1 MNWEIREQPSKDKLE
16 ELQSNLNIPEFIC
29 TLLLQRNIDSLKLAQ
44 GYFRPNLD
52 ELHDPFLMK
61 DMDKTVNRLIRA
73 IKGREKIMILGDYDV
88 DGTTSVSM
96 LYDYFKKKALD
107 PIYYIPDRYKEGY
120 GVSEESI
127 DYAAEN
133 NVSILITIDCGIKA
147 NDKIESANNKGI
159 DVIIC
164 DHHIPD
170 TNIPKAYSI
179 INPNQNKCDYP
190 FKGLC
195 GCGIG
200 FKLIS
205 AIEKKTKGN
214 EDINEYLDLV
224 AIATIAD
231 QMPMINE
238 NRTIVHHGLKVLN
251 KHPRAGFHFF
261 IRSINRD
268 IVESDISFNIGPRIN
283 ASGRMKSG
291 MISVQLM
298 TEKDINKAYKIAQ
311 EIESINL
318 LRRAKEKEV
327 TDEAIEKTDPVK
339 FTNIVYGDD
348 WNKGVLG
355 IAASRLVD
363 KFYKPTIVLT
373 LENDT
378 YTGSARSV
386 PNFDLYDAIDS
397 GKEYLEQY
405 GGHKYA
411 AGLSIK
417 EHNLKSFI
425 DHFES
430 YVKSAMQN
438 QMFTKTIGYDI
449 EINLSE
455 INESNFKILSRMSP
469 FGLSNYKP
477 IFRTNNCSGTGNIR
491 LMGKERT
498 HIKLE
503 IKDSQDYKIQA
514 IGFNMSEHYEQINNK
529 ETFDIL
535 YTISRNSFNN
545 SVATLEL
552 NLKSISFK

>member
-1 MNWEIREQPSKDKLE
+1 MDWKISKQPETEILK

-29 TLLLQRNIDSLKLAQ
+29 TLLLQRNIDSLESAQ
-44 GYFRPNLD
+44 KYFRPNLN

-61 DMDKTVNRLIRA
+61 DMDRTVDRLIQA
-73 IKGREKIMILGDYDV
+73 IDSSEKIMILGDYDV

-96 LYDYFKKKALD
+96 LYDYFIKKTLE

-127 DYAAEN
+127 AFAADQK
-133 NVSILITIDCGIKA
+133 VSLIITIDCGIKA
-147 NDKIESANNKGI
+147 NDKIEAANTKGI

-170 TNIPKAYSI
+170 DSIPKAYSI
-179 INPNQNKCDYP
+179 INPNQKNCDYP

-205 AIEKKTKGN
+205 AIEKKSGGSEETN
-214 EDINEYLDLV
+214 QYLDLV

-238 NRTIVHHGLKVLN
+238 NRTIVHHGLKELN
-251 KHPRAGFHFF
+251 NNPRPGFHFF
-261 IRSINRD
+261 IRSINRN

-291 MISVQLM
+291 MTSVKLM
-298 TEKDINKAYKIAQ
+298 TENDTNAAYKIAQ

-318 LRRAKEKEV
+318 LRRAKEREV
-327 TDEAIEKTDPVK
+327 TEEAIKKTDPLK
-339 FTNIVYGDD
+339 FTNVVYGNN

-355 IAASRLVD
+355 IVASRLVD

-373 LENDT
+373 LADKL
-378 YTGSARSV
+378 YTGSARSIS
-386 PNFDLYDAIDS
+386 NFDIYDAIQS
-397 GKEYLEQY
+397 GKEYLDQY

-417 EHNLKSFI
+417 EENLKGFI

-430 YVKSAMQN
+430 YVKEAMDN
-438 QMFTKTIGYDI
+438 KMFTKTIGYDTEI
-449 EINLSE
+449 ELSD

-469 FGLSNYKP
+469 FGLSNYRP
-477 IFRTNNCSGTGNIR
+477 IFRTNNCCGTGNLR
-491 LMGKERT
+491 LIGKEKT
-498 HIKLE
+498 HIKFE
-503 IKDSQDYKIQA
+503 VSDSEDNKIQA
-514 IGFNMSEHYEQINNK
+514 LGFNMSEHYQQINNK
-529 ETFDIL
+529 QHFDIL
-535 YTISRNSFNN
+535 YTISRNTFNN
-545 SVATLEL
+545 SSSLEL
-552 NLKSISFK
+552 SIKAISFK

>member
-1 MNWEIREQPSKDKLE
+1 MDWKISKQPETETLKK
-16 ELQSNLNIPEFIC
+16 LQSNLNIPEFIC
-29 TLLLQRNIDSLKLAQ
+29 TLLLQRNIDSLESAQ
-44 GYFRPNLD
+44 KYFRPNLN

-61 DMDKTVNRLIRA
+61 DMARTVDRLIQA
-73 IKGREKIMILGDYDV
+73 IDSSEKIMILGDYDV

-96 LYDYFKKKALD
+96 LYDYFIKKTLE

-127 DYAAEN
+127 AFAADQK
-133 NVSILITIDCGIKA
+133 VSLIITIDCGIKA
-147 NDKIESANNKGI
+147 HDEIEAANTKGI

-170 TNIPKAYSI
+170 DSIPKAYSI
-179 INPNQNKCDYP
+179 INPNQKNCDYP

-205 AIEKKTKGN
+205 AIEKKSGGSEETN
-214 EDINEYLDLV
+214 QYLDLV

-238 NRTIVHHGLKVLN
+238 NRTIVHHGLKELN
-251 KHPRAGFHFF
+251 NNPRPGFHFF
-261 IRSINRD
+261 IRSINRN

-291 MISVQLM
+291 MLSVKLM
-298 TEKDINKAYKIAQ
+298 TENDTNAAYKIAQ

-318 LRRAKEKEV
+318 LRRSKEKEV
-327 TDEAIEKTDPVK
+327 TEEAIKKTDPLK
-339 FTNIVYGDD
+339 FTNVVYGNN

-355 IAASRLVD
+355 IVASRLVD

-373 LENDT
+373 LADKL
-378 YTGSARSV
+378 YTGSARSIS
-386 PNFDLYDAIDS
+386 NFDIYDAIQS
-397 GKEYLEQY
+397 GKEYLDQY

-417 EHNLKSFI
+417 EENLKGFI

-430 YVKSAMQN
+430 YVKEAMDN
-438 QMFTKTIGYDI
+438 KMFTKTIGYDTEI
-449 EINLSE
+449 ELSD

-469 FGLSNYKP
+469 FGLSNYRP
-477 IFRTNNCSGTGNIR
+477 IFRTNNCCGTGNLR
-491 LMGKERT
+491 LIGKEKT
-498 HIKLE
+498 HIKFE
-503 IKDSQDYKIQA
+503 VSDSEDNKIQA
-514 IGFNMSEHYEQINNK
+514 LGFNMSEHYQQINNK
-529 ETFDIL
+529 QHFDIL
-535 YTISRNSFNN
+535 YTISRNTFNN
-545 SVATLEL
+545 SSSLEL
-552 NLKSISFK
+552 SIKAISFK

>member
-1 MNWEIREQPSKDKLE
+1 MDWKIRTQPETKILK
-16 ELQSNLNIPEFIC
+16 ELQTNLKIPEFIC
-29 TLLLQRNIDSLKLAQ
+29 TLLLQRDIDSLESAQ
-44 GYFRPNLD
+44 KYFRPNLN

-61 DMDKTVNRLIRA
+61 DMDKTVDRLIQA
-73 IKGREKIMILGDYDV
+73 IDSSEKIMILGDYDV

-96 LYDYFKKKALD
+96 LYDYFIKKTLE

-127 DYAAEN
+127 AFAADQK
-133 NVSILITIDCGIKA
+133 VSLILTIDCGIKA
-147 NDKIESANNKGI
+147 NDQIESANTKGI

-170 TNIPKAYSI
+170 DSIPKAYSI
-179 INPNQNKCDYP
+179 INPNQKNCNYP

-205 AIEKKTKGN
+205 AIEKKSAGPEEVN
-214 EDINEYLDLV
+214 QYLDLV

-238 NRTIVHHGLKVLN
+238 NRTIVHHGLKELN
-251 KHPRAGFHFF
+251 NNPRPGFHFF
-261 IRSINRD
+261 IRSINRN

-291 MISVQLM
+291 MTSVKLM
-298 TEKDINKAYKIAQ
+298 TENDTNEAYKIAQ

-318 LRRAKEKEV
+318 LRRAKEREV
-327 TDEAIEKTDPVK
+327 TEEAIKKTDPLK
-339 FTNIVYGDD
+339 FTNVVYGSN

-355 IAASRLVD
+355 IVASRLVD
-363 KFYKPTIVLT
+363 KFYKPTIVLN
-373 LENDT
+373 LEEKM
-378 YTGSARSV
+378 YTGSARSIA
-386 PNFDLYDAIDS
+386 NFDIYDAIQS
-397 GKEYLEQY
+397 GKEYLDQY

-417 EHNLKSFI
+417 EENLKDFI

-430 YVKSAMQN
+430 YVKNAMN
-438 QMFTKTIGYDI
+438 NKMFTKTIGYDT
-449 EINLSE
+449 EIDLSD

-469 FGLSNYKP
+469 FGQSNYRP
-477 IFRTNNCSGTGNIR
+477 IFRTNNCCGTENLR
-491 LMGKERT
+491 LIGKEKT
-498 HIKLE
+498 HIKFE
-503 IKDSQDYKIQA
+503 ISDSEDNKIQA
-514 IGFNMSEHYEQINNK
+514 LGFNMSEHYEQINNK
-529 ETFDIL
+529 QHFDIL
-535 YTISRNSFNN
+535 YSISRNTFNN
-545 SVATLEL
+545 SSSLEL
-552 NLKSISFK
+552 TIKAISFK

>member
-1 MNWEIREQPSKDKLE
+1 MDWKISKQPETEILK

-29 TLLLQRNIDSLKLAQ
+29 TLLLQRNIDSLESAQ
-44 GYFRPNLD
+44 KYFRPNLN

-61 DMDKTVNRLIRA
+61 DMDRTVDRLIQA
-73 IKGREKIMILGDYDV
+73 IDSSEKIMILGDYDV

-96 LYDYFKKKALD
+96 LYDYFIKKTLE

-127 DYAAEN
+127 AFAADQK
-133 NVSILITIDCGIKA
+133 VSLIITIDCGIKA
-147 NDKIESANNKGI
+147 NDKIEAANTKGI

-170 TNIPKAYSI
+170 DSIPKAYSI
-179 INPNQNKCDYP
+179 INPNQKNCDYP

-205 AIEKKTKGN
+205 AIEKKSGGSEETN
-214 EDINEYLDLV
+214 QYLDLV

-238 NRTIVHHGLKVLN
+238 NRTIVHHGLKELN
-251 KHPRAGFHFF
+251 NNPRPGFHFF
-261 IRSINRD
+261 IRSINRN

-291 MISVQLM
+291 MTSVKLM
-298 TEKDINKAYKIAQ
+298 TENDTNEAYKIAQ

-318 LRRAKEKEV
+318 LRRAKEREV
-327 TDEAIEKTDPVK
+327 TEEAIKKTDPLK
-339 FTNIVYGDD
+339 FTNVVYGSN

-355 IAASRLVD
+355 IVASRLVD

-373 LENDT
+373 LEEKL
-378 YTGSARSV
+378 YTGSARSIA
-386 PNFDLYDAIDS
+386 NFDIYDAIQS
-397 GKEYLEQY
+397 GKEYLDQY

-417 EHNLKSFI
+417 EENLKGFI

-430 YVKSAMQN
+430 YVKDAMDN
-438 QMFTKTIGYDI
+438 KMFTKTIGYDT
-449 EINLSE
+449 EIDLSD

-469 FGLSNYKP
+469 FGQSNYRP
-477 IFRTNNCSGTGNIR
+477 IFRTNNCFGTGNLR
-491 LMGKERT
+491 LIGKEKT
-498 HIKLE
+498 HIKFE
-503 IKDSQDYKIQA
+503 ISDSEDNKIQA
-514 IGFNMSEHYEQINNK
+514 LGFNMSEHYQQINNK
-529 ETFDIL
+529 QHFDIL
-535 YTISRNSFNN
+535 YSISRNTFNN
-545 SVATLEL
+545 SSSLEL
-552 NLKSISFK
+552 TIKAISFK

>member
-1 MNWEIREQPSKDKLE
+1 MDWKISKQPETEILK

-29 TLLLQRNIDSLKLAQ
+29 TLLLQRNIDSLESAQ
-44 GYFRPNLD
+44 KYFRPNLN

-61 DMDKTVNRLIRA
+61 DMDRTVDRLIQA
-73 IKGREKIMILGDYDV
+73 IDSSEKIMILGDYDV

-96 LYDYFKKKALD
+96 LYDYFIKKTLE

-127 DYAAEN
+127 AFAADQK
-133 NVSILITIDCGIKA
+133 VSLIITIDCGIKA
-147 NDKIESANNKGI
+147 HDEIEAANTKGI

-170 TNIPKAYSI
+170 DSIPKAYSI
-179 INPNQNKCDYP
+179 INPNQKNCDYP

-205 AIEKKTKGN
+205 AIEKKSGGSEETN
-214 EDINEYLDLV
+214 QYLDLV

-238 NRTIVHHGLKVLN
+238 NRTIVHHGLKELN
-251 KHPRAGFHFF
+251 NNPRPGFHFF
-261 IRSINRD
+261 IRSINRN

-291 MISVQLM
+291 MLSVKLM
-298 TEKDINKAYKIAQ
+298 TENDTNAAYKIAQ

-318 LRRAKEKEV
+318 LRRSKEKEV
-327 TDEAIEKTDPVK
+327 TEEAIKKTDPLK
-339 FTNIVYGDD
+339 FTNVVYGNN

-355 IAASRLVD
+355 IVASRLVD

-373 LENDT
+373 LADKL
-378 YTGSARSV
+378 YTGSARSIS
-386 PNFDLYDAIDS
+386 NFDIYDAIQS
-397 GKEYLEQY
+397 GKEYLDQY

-417 EHNLKSFI
+417 EENLKGFI
-425 DHFES
+425 NHFES
-430 YVKSAMQN
+430 YVKEAMDN
-438 QMFTKTIGYDI
+438 KMFTKTIGYDTEI
-449 EINLSE
+449 ELSD

-469 FGLSNYKP
+469 FGLSNYRP
-477 IFRTNNCSGTGNIR
+477 IFRTNNCCGTGNLR
-491 LMGKERT
+491 LIGKEKT
-498 HIKLE
+498 HIKFE
-503 IKDSQDYKIQA
+503 VSDSEDNKIQA
-514 IGFNMSEHYEQINNK
+514 LGFNMSEHYQQINNK
-529 ETFDIL
+529 QHFDIL
-535 YTISRNSFNN
+535 YTISRNTFNN
-545 SVATLEL
+545 SSSLEL
-552 NLKSISFK
+552 SIKAISFK

>member
-1 MNWEIREQPSKDKLE
+1 VDWKISKQPETEILK

-29 TLLLQRNIDSLKLAQ
+29 TLLLQRNIDSLESAQ
-44 GYFRPNLD
+44 KYFRPNLN

-61 DMDKTVNRLIRA
+61 DMDRTVDRLIQA
-73 IKGREKIMILGDYDV
+73 IDSSEKIMILGDYDV

-96 LYDYFKKKALD
+96 LYDYFIKKTLE

-127 DYAAEN
+127 AFAADQK
-133 NVSILITIDCGIKA
+133 VSLIITIDCGIKA
-147 NDKIESANNKGI
+147 HDEIEAANKKGI

-170 TNIPKAYSI
+170 DSIPKAYSI
-179 INPNQNKCDYP
+179 INPNQKNCDYP

-205 AIEKKTKGN
+205 AIEKKSGGPEETN
-214 EDINEYLDLV
+214 QYLDLV

-238 NRTIVHHGLKVLN
+238 NRTIVHHGLKEFN
-251 KHPRAGFHFF
+251 NNPRPGFHFF
-261 IRSINRD
+261 IRSINRN

-291 MISVQLM
+291 MISVKLM
-298 TEKDINKAYKIAQ
+298 TENDTNAAYKIAQ

-318 LRRAKEKEV
+318 LRRSKEKEV
-327 TDEAIEKTDPVK
+327 TEEAIKKTDPLK
-339 FTNIVYGDD
+339 FTNVVYGNN

-355 IAASRLVD
+355 IVASRLVD

-373 LENDT
+373 LAGKM
-378 YTGSARSV
+378 YTGSARSIS
-386 PNFDLYDAIDS
+386 NFDIYDAIQS
-397 GKEYLEQY
+397 GKEYLDQY

-417 EHNLKSFI
+417 EENLKDFI

-430 YVKSAMQN
+430 YVKNTMDN
-438 QMFTKTIGYDI
+438 KMFTKTIGYDT
-449 EINLSE
+449 EIDLSD

-469 FGLSNYKP
+469 FGLSNYRP
-477 IFRTNNCSGTGNIR
+477 IFRTNNCCGTGNLR
-491 LMGKERT
+491 LIGKEKT
-498 HIKLE
+498 HIKFE
-503 IKDSQDYKIQA
+503 ISDSKDNKIQA
-514 IGFNMSEHYEQINNK
+514 LGFNMSEYYQQINNK
-529 ETFDIL
+529 QHFDIL
-535 YTISRNSFNN
+535 YSISRNTFNN
-545 SVATLEL
+545 SSSLEL
-552 NLKSISFK
+552 TTKAISFK

>member
-1 MNWEIREQPSKDKLE
+1 MDWKIRTQPETKILE
-16 ELQSNLNIPEFIC
+16 ELQTNLKIPEFIC
-29 TLLLQRNIDSLKLAQ
+29 TLLLQRDIDSLESAQ
-44 GYFRPNLD
+44 KYFRPNLN

-61 DMDKTVNRLIRA
+61 DMDKTVDRLIQA
-73 IKGREKIMILGDYDV
+73 IDSSEKIMILGDYDV

-96 LYDYFKKKALD
+96 LYDYFIKKTLE

-127 DYAAEN
+127 AFAADQK
-133 NVSILITIDCGIKA
+133 VSLIITIDCGIKA
-147 NDKIESANNKGI
+147 NDQIESANTKGI

-170 TNIPKAYSI
+170 DSIPKAYSI
-179 INPNQNKCDYP
+179 INPNQKNCNYP

-205 AIEKKTKGN
+205 AIEKKSEGAEEVN
-214 EDINEYLDLV
+214 QYLDLV

-238 NRTIVHHGLKVLN
+238 NRTIVHHGLKEFN
-251 KHPRAGFHFF
+251 NNPRPGFHFF
-261 IRSINRD
+261 IRSINRK
-268 IVESDISFNIGPRIN
+268 IVESDIAFNIGPRIN

-291 MISVQLM
+291 MISVKLM
-298 TEKDINKAYKIAQ
+298 TENDTNAAYKTAQ

-327 TDEAIEKTDPVK
+327 TEEAIKKTAPLK
-339 FTNIVYGDD
+339 FTNVVYGSN

-355 IAASRLVD
+355 IVASRLVD
-363 KFYKPTIVLT
+363 KFYKPTIVLN
-373 LENDT
+373 LEEKM
-378 YTGSARSV
+378 YTGSARSIE
-386 PNFDLYDAIDS
+386 NFDIYDAIQS
-397 GKEYLEQY
+397 GKEYLDQY

-417 EHNLKSFI
+417 EENLKDFI

-430 YVKSAMQN
+430 YVKNAMN
-438 QMFTKTIGYDI
+438 NKMFTKTIGYDT
-449 EINLSE
+449 EIDLSD

-469 FGLSNYKP
+469 FGQSNYRP
-477 IFRTNNCSGTGNIR
+477 IFRTNNCCGTGNLR
-491 LMGKERT
+491 LIGKEKT
-498 HIKLE
+498 HIKFE
-503 IKDSQDYKIQA
+503 ISDSEDNKIQA
-514 IGFNMSEHYEQINNK
+514 LGFNMSEHYEQINNK
-529 ETFDIL
+529 QHFDIL
-535 YTISRNSFNN
+535 YSISRNTFNN
-545 SVATLEL
+545 SSSLEL
-552 NLKSISFK
+552 TIKAISFK

>member
-1 MNWEIREQPSKDKLE
+1 MDWKIRTQPETKILK
-16 ELQSNLNIPEFIC
+16 ELQTNLKIPEFIC
-29 TLLLQRNIDSLKLAQ
+29 TLLLQRDIDSLESAQ
-44 GYFRPNLD
+44 KYFRPNLN

-61 DMDKTVNRLIRA
+61 DMDKTVDRLIQA
-73 IKGREKIMILGDYDV
+73 IDSSEKIMILGDYDV

-96 LYDYFKKKALD
+96 LYDYFIKKTLE

-127 DYAAEN
+127 AFAADQK
-133 NVSILITIDCGIKA
+133 VSLIITIDCGIKA
-147 NDKIESANNKGI
+147 NDQIESANTKGI

-170 TNIPKAYSI
+170 DSIPKAYSI
-179 INPNQNKCDYP
+179 INPNQKNCNYP

-205 AIEKKTKGN
+205 AIEKKLEGAEEVN
-214 EDINEYLDLV
+214 QYLDLV

-238 NRTIVHHGLKVLN
+238 NRTIVHHGLKEFN
-251 KHPRAGFHFF
+251 NNPRPGFHFF
-261 IRSINRD
+261 IRSINRK
-268 IVESDISFNIGPRIN
+268 IVESDIAFNIGPRIN

-291 MISVQLM
+291 MISVKLM
-298 TEKDINKAYKIAQ
+298 TENDTNAAYKTAQ

-327 TDEAIEKTDPVK
+327 TEEAIKKTDPLK
-339 FTNIVYGDD
+339 FTNVVYGSN

-355 IAASRLVD
+355 IVASRLVD
-363 KFYKPTIVLT
+363 KFYKPTIVLN
-373 LENDT
+373 LEEKM
-378 YTGSARSV
+378 YTGSARSIA
-386 PNFDLYDAIDS
+386 NFDIYDAIQS
-397 GKEYLEQY
+397 GKDYLDQY

-417 EHNLKSFI
+417 EENLKDFI

-430 YVKSAMQN
+430 YVKNAMN
-438 QMFTKTIGYDI
+438 NKMFTKTIGYDT
-449 EINLSE
+449 EIDLSD

-469 FGLSNYKP
+469 FGQSNYRP
-477 IFRTNNCSGTGNIR
+477 IFRTNNCCGTGNLR
-491 LMGKERT
+491 LIGKEKT
-498 HIKLE
+498 HIKFE
-503 IKDSQDYKIQA
+503 ISDSEDNKIQA
-514 IGFNMSEHYEQINNK
+514 LGFNMSEHYEQINNK
-529 ETFDIL
+529 QHFDIL
-535 YTISRNSFNN
+535 YSISRNTFNN
-545 SVATLEL
+545 SSSLEL
-552 NLKSISFK
+552 TIKAISFK

>member
-1 MNWEIREQPSKDKLE
+1 MDWKIRTQPETKILK
-16 ELQSNLNIPEFIC
+16 ELQTNLKIPEFIC
-29 TLLLQRNIDSLKLAQ
+29 TLLLQRDIDSLESAQ
-44 GYFRPNLD
+44 KYFRPNLN

-61 DMDKTVNRLIRA
+61 DMDKTVDRLIQA
-73 IKGREKIMILGDYDV
+73 IDSSEKIMILGDYDV

-96 LYDYFKKKALD
+96 LYDYFIKKTLE

-127 DYAAEN
+127 AFAADQK
-133 NVSILITIDCGIKA
+133 VSLIITIDCGIKA
-147 NDKIESANNKGI
+147 NDQIESANTKGI

-170 TNIPKAYSI
+170 DSIPKAYSI
-179 INPNQNKCDYP
+179 INPNQKNCNYP

-205 AIEKKTKGN
+205 AIEKKSEGAEEVN
-214 EDINEYLDLV
+214 QYLDLV

-238 NRTIVHHGLKVLN
+238 NRTIVHHGLKEFN
-251 KHPRAGFHFF
+251 NNPRPGFHFF
-261 IRSINRD
+261 IRSINRK
-268 IVESDISFNIGPRIN
+268 IVESDIAFNIGPRIN

-291 MISVQLM
+291 MISVKLM
-298 TEKDINKAYKIAQ
+298 TENDTNAAYKTAQ

-327 TDEAIEKTDPVK
+327 TEEAIKKTDPLK
-339 FTNIVYGDD
+339 FTNVVYGSN

-355 IAASRLVD
+355 IVASRLVD
-363 KFYKPTIVLT
+363 KFYKPTIVLN
-373 LENDT
+373 LEEKM
-378 YTGSARSV
+378 YTGSARSIA
-386 PNFDLYDAIDS
+386 NFDIYDAIQS
-397 GKEYLEQY
+397 GKEYLDQY

-417 EHNLKSFI
+417 EENLKDFI

-430 YVKSAMQN
+430 YVKNAMN
-438 QMFTKTIGYDI
+438 NKMFTKTIGYDT
-449 EINLSE
+449 EIDLSD

-469 FGLSNYKP
+469 FGQSNYRP
-477 IFRTNNCSGTGNIR
+477 IFRTNNCCGTGNLR
-491 LMGKERT
+491 LIGKEKT
-498 HIKLE
+498 HIKFE
-503 IKDSQDYKIQA
+503 ISDSEDNKIQA
-514 IGFNMSEHYEQINNK
+514 LGFNMSEHYEQINNK
-529 ETFDIL
+529 QHFDIL
-535 YTISRNSFNN
+535 YSISRNTFNN
-545 SVATLEL
+545 SSSLEL
-552 NLKSISFK
+552 TIKAISFK

>member
-1 MNWEIREQPSKDKLE
+1 MDWKISKQPETEILK

-29 TLLLQRNIDSLKLAQ
+29 TLLLQRNIDSLESAQ
-44 GYFRPNLD
+44 KYFRPNLN

-61 DMDKTVNRLIRA
+61 DMDRTVDRLIQA
-73 IKGREKIMILGDYDV
+73 IDSSEKIMILGDYDV

-96 LYDYFKKKALD
+96 LYDYFIKKTLE

-127 DYAAEN
+127 AFAADQK
-133 NVSILITIDCGIKA
+133 VSLIITIDCGIKA
-147 NDKIESANNKGI
+147 HDEIEAANKKGI

-170 TNIPKAYSI
+170 DSIPKAYSI
-179 INPNQNKCDYP
+179 INPNQKNCDYP

-205 AIEKKTKGN
+205 AIEKKSGGPEETN
-214 EDINEYLDLV
+214 QYLDLV

-238 NRTIVHHGLKVLN
+238 NRTIVYHGLKEFN
-251 KHPRAGFHFF
+251 NNPRPGFHFF
-261 IRSINRD
+261 IRAINRK
-268 IVESDISFNIGPRIN
+268 IVESDIAFNIGPRIN

-291 MISVQLM
+291 MISVKLM
-298 TEKDINKAYKIAQ
+298 TENDTNAAYKTAQ

-327 TDEAIEKTDPVK
+327 TEEAIKKTDPLK
-339 FTNIVYGDD
+339 FTNVVYGSN

-355 IAASRLVD
+355 IVASRLVD
-363 KFYKPTIVLT
+363 KFYKPTIVLN
-373 LENDT
+373 LEKKM
-378 YTGSARSV
+378 YTGSARSIA
-386 PNFDLYDAIDS
+386 NFDIYDAIQS
-397 GKEYLEQY
+397 GKEYLDQY

-417 EHNLKSFI
+417 EENLKDFI

-430 YVKSAMQN
+430 YVKNAMN
-438 QMFTKTIGYDI
+438 NKMFTKTIGYDT
-449 EINLSE
+449 EIDLSD

-469 FGLSNYKP
+469 FGQSNYRP
-477 IFRTNNCSGTGNIR
+477 IFRTNNCCGTGNLR
-491 LMGKERT
+491 LIGKEKT
-498 HIKLE
+498 HIKFE
-503 IKDSQDYKIQA
+503 ISDSEDNKIQA
-514 IGFNMSEHYEQINNK
+514 LGFNMSEHYQQINNK
-529 ETFDIL
+529 QHFDIL
-535 YTISRNSFNN
+535 YSISRNTFNN
-545 SVATLEL
+545 SSSLEL
-552 NLKSISFK
+552 TIKAINFK

>member
-1 MNWEIREQPSKDKLE
+1 MDWKISKQPETEILK

-29 TLLLQRNIDSLKLAQ
+29 TLLLQRNIDSLESAQ
-44 GYFRPNLD
+44 KYFRPNLN

-61 DMDKTVNRLIRA
+61 DMDRTVDRLIQA
-73 IKGREKIMILGDYDV
+73 IDSSEKIMILGDYDV

-96 LYDYFKKKALD
+96 LYDYFIKKTLE

-127 DYAAEN
+127 AFAADQK
-133 NVSILITIDCGIKA
+133 VSLIITIDCGIKA
-147 NDKIESANNKGI
+147 HDEIEAANTKGI

-170 TNIPKAYSI
+170 DSIPKAYSI
-179 INPNQNKCDYP
+179 INPNQKDCDYP

-205 AIEKKTKGN
+205 AIEKKSGGSEETN
-214 EDINEYLDLV
+214 QYLDLV

-238 NRTIVHHGLKVLN
+238 NRTIVHHGLKELN
-251 KHPRAGFHFF
+251 NNPRPGFHFF
-261 IRSINRD
+261 IRSINRN

-291 MISVQLM
+291 MLSVKLM
-298 TEKDINKAYKIAQ
+298 TENDTNAAYKIAQ

-318 LRRAKEKEV
+318 LRRSKEKEV
-327 TDEAIEKTDPVK
+327 TEEAIKKADPLK
-339 FTNIVYGDD
+339 FTNVVYGNN

-355 IAASRLVD
+355 IVASRLVD

-373 LENDT
+373 LADKL
-378 YTGSARSV
+378 YTGSARSIS
-386 PNFDLYDAIDS
+386 NFDIYDAIQS

-417 EHNLKSFI
+417 EENLKDFI

-430 YVKSAMQN
+430 YVKNAMDN
-438 QMFTKTIGYDI
+438 KMFTKTIGYDT
-449 EINLSE
+449 EIDLFD

-469 FGLSNYKP
+469 FGLSNYRP
-477 IFRTNNCSGTGNIR
+477 IFRTNNCCGTGNLR
-491 LMGKERT
+491 LIGKEKT
-498 HIKLE
+498 HIKFE
-503 IKDSQDYKIQA
+503 VSDSEDNKIQA
-514 IGFNMSEHYEQINNK
+514 LGFNMSEHYQQINNK
-529 ETFDIL
+529 QHFDIL
-535 YTISRNSFNN
+535 YSISRNTFNN
-545 SVATLEL
+545 SSSLEL
-552 NLKSISFK
+552 TIKAISFK

>member
-1 MNWEIREQPSKDKLE
+1 MDWKISKQPETEILK

-29 TLLLQRNIDSLKLAQ
+29 TLLLQRNIDSLESAQ
-44 GYFRPNLD
+44 KYFRPNLN

-61 DMDKTVNRLIRA
+61 DMDRTVDRLIQA
-73 IKGREKIMILGDYDV
+73 IDSSEKIMILGDYDV

-96 LYDYFKKKALD
+96 LYDYFIKKTLE

-127 DYAAEN
+127 AFAADQK
-133 NVSILITIDCGIKA
+133 VSLIITIDCGIKA
-147 NDKIESANNKGI
+147 HDEIEAANTKGI

-170 TNIPKAYSI
+170 DSIPKAYSI
-179 INPNQNKCDYP
+179 INPNQKNCDYP

-205 AIEKKTKGN
+205 AIEKKSGGPEETN
-214 EDINEYLDLV
+214 QYLDLV

-238 NRTIVHHGLKVLN
+238 NRTIVHHGLKELN
-251 KHPRAGFHFF
+251 NNPRPGFHFF
-261 IRSINRD
+261 IRSINRN

-291 MISVQLM
+291 MISVKLM
-298 TEKDINKAYKIAQ
+298 TENDTNAAYKIAQ

-318 LRRAKEKEV
+318 LRRSKEKEV
-327 TDEAIEKTDPVK
+327 TEEAIKKTDPLK
-339 FTNIVYGDD
+339 FTNVVYGNN

-355 IAASRLVD
+355 IVASRLVD

-373 LENDT
+373 LADKL
-378 YTGSARSV
+378 YTGSARSIS
-386 PNFDLYDAIDS
+386 NFDIYDAIQS
-397 GKEYLEQY
+397 GKEYLDQY

-417 EHNLKSFI
+417 EENFKGFI

-430 YVKSAMQN
+430 YVKDAMDN
-438 QMFTKTIGYDI
+438 KMFTKTIGYDTEI
-449 EINLSE
+449 ELSD

-469 FGLSNYKP
+469 FGLSNYRP
-477 IFRTNNCSGTGNIR
+477 IFRTNNCCGTGNLR
-491 LMGKERT
+491 LIGKEKT
-498 HIKLE
+498 HIKFE
-503 IKDSQDYKIQA
+503 VSDSEDNKIQA
-514 IGFNMSEHYEQINNK
+514 LGFNMSEHYQQINNK
-529 ETFDIL
+529 QHFDIL
-535 YTISRNSFNN
+535 YSISRNTFNN
-545 SVATLEL
+545 SSSLEL
-552 NLKSISFK
+552 TIKAISFK

>member
-1 MNWEIREQPSKDKLE
+1 MDWKISKQPETEILK

-29 TLLLQRNIDSLKLAQ
+29 TLLLQRNIDSLESAQ
-44 GYFRPNLD
+44 KYFRPNLN

-61 DMDKTVNRLIRA
+61 DMDRTVDRLIQA
-73 IKGREKIMILGDYDV
+73 IDSSEKIMILGDYDV

-96 LYDYFKKKALD
+96 LYDYFIKKTLE

-127 DYAAEN
+127 AFAADQK
-133 NVSILITIDCGIKA
+133 VSLIITIDCGIKA
-147 NDKIESANNKGI
+147 HDEIEAANKKGI

-170 TNIPKAYSI
+170 DSIPKAYSI
-179 INPNQNKCDYP
+179 INPNQKNCDYP

-205 AIEKKTKGN
+205 AIEKKSGGPEETN
-214 EDINEYLDLV
+214 QYLDLV

-238 NRTIVHHGLKVLN
+238 NRTIVHHGLKEFN
-251 KHPRAGFHFF
+251 NNPRPGFHFF
-261 IRSINRD
+261 IRSINRN

-291 MISVQLM
+291 MISVKLM
-298 TEKDINKAYKIAQ
+298 TENDTNAAYKIAQ

-318 LRRAKEKEV
+318 LRRSKEKEV
-327 TDEAIEKTDPVK
+327 TEEAIKKTDPLK
-339 FTNIVYGDD
+339 FTNVVYGNN

-355 IAASRLVD
+355 IVASRLVD

-373 LENDT
+373 LAGKM
-378 YTGSARSV
+378 YTGSARSIS
-386 PNFDLYDAIDS
+386 NFDIYDAIQS
-397 GKEYLEQY
+397 GKEYLDQY

-417 EHNLKSFI
+417 EENLKDFI

-430 YVKSAMQN
+430 YVKNTMDN
-438 QMFTKTIGYDI
+438 KMFTKTIGYDT
-449 EINLSE
+449 EIDLSD

-469 FGLSNYKP
+469 FGLSNYRP
-477 IFRTNNCSGTGNIR
+477 IFRTNNCCGTGNLR
-491 LMGKERT
+491 LIGKEKT
-498 HIKLE
+498 HIKFE
-503 IKDSQDYKIQA
+503 ISDSKDNKIQA
-514 IGFNMSEHYEQINNK
+514 LGFNMSEYYQQINNK
-529 ETFDIL
+529 QHFDIL
-535 YTISRNSFNN
+535 YSISRNTFNN
-545 SVATLEL
+545 SSSLEL
-552 NLKSISFK
+552 TTKAISFK

>member
-1 MNWEIREQPSKDKLE
+1 MDWKISKQPETEILK

-29 TLLLQRNIDSLKLAQ
+29 TLLLQRNIDSLESAQ
-44 GYFRPNLD
+44 KYFRPNLN

-61 DMDKTVNRLIRA
+61 DMDRTVDRLIQA
-73 IKGREKIMILGDYDV
+73 IDSSEKIMILGDYDV

-96 LYDYFKKKALD
+96 LYDYFIKKTLE

-127 DYAAEN
+127 AFAADQK
-133 NVSILITIDCGIKA
+133 VSLIITIDCGIKA
-147 NDKIESANNKGI
+147 HDEIEAANTKGI

-170 TNIPKAYSI
+170 DSIPKAYSI
-179 INPNQNKCDYP
+179 INPNQKNCDYP

-205 AIEKKTKGN
+205 AIEKKSGGSEETN
-214 EDINEYLDLV
+214 QYLDLV

-238 NRTIVHHGLKVLN
+238 NRTIVHHGLKEFN
-251 KHPRAGFHFF
+251 NNPRPGFHFF
-261 IRSINRD
+261 IRSINRK
-268 IVESDISFNIGPRIN
+268 IVESDIAFNIGPRIN

-291 MISVQLM
+291 MISVKLM
-298 TEKDINKAYKIAQ
+298 TENDTNAAYKIAQ

-318 LRRAKEKEV
+318 LRRSKEREV
-327 TDEAIEKTDPVK
+327 TEEAIKKTDPLK
-339 FTNIVYGDD
+339 FTNVVYGSN

-355 IAASRLVD
+355 IVASRLVD

-373 LENDT
+373 LEEKM
-378 YTGSARSV
+378 YTGSARSIS
-386 PNFDLYDAIDS
+386 NFDIYDAIQS
-397 GKEYLEQY
+397 GKEYLDQY

-417 EHNLKSFI
+417 EENLKDFI

-430 YVKSAMQN
+430 YVKNAMDN
-438 QMFTKTIGYDI
+438 KMFTKTIGYDT
-449 EINLSE
+449 EIDLSD

-469 FGLSNYKP
+469 FGLSNYRP
-477 IFRTNNCSGTGNIR
+477 IFRTNNCCGTGNLR
-491 LMGKERT
+491 LIGKEKT
-498 HIKLE
+498 HIKFE
-503 IKDSQDYKIQA
+503 ISDSEDNKIQA
-514 IGFNMSEHYEQINNK
+514 LGFNMSEYYQQINNK
-529 ETFDIL
+529 QHFDIL
-535 YTISRNSFNN
+535 YSISRNTFNN
-545 SVATLEL
+545 SSSLEL
-552 NLKSISFK
+552 TIKAISFK

>member
-1 MNWEIREQPSKDKLE
+1 MDWKISKQPETEILK

-29 TLLLQRNIDSLKLAQ
+29 TLLLQRNIDSLESAQ
-44 GYFRPNLD
+44 KYFRPNLN

-61 DMDKTVNRLIRA
+61 DMARTVDRLIQA
-73 IKGREKIMILGDYDV
+73 IDSSEKIMILGDYDV

-96 LYDYFKKKALD
+96 LYDYFIKKTLE

-127 DYAAEN
+127 AFAADQK
-133 NVSILITIDCGIKA
+133 VSLIITIDCGIKA
-147 NDKIESANNKGI
+147 HDEIEAANTKGI

-170 TNIPKAYSI
+170 DSIPKAYSI
-179 INPNQNKCDYP
+179 INPNQKNCDYP

-205 AIEKKTKGN
+205 AIEKKSGGSEETN
-214 EDINEYLDLV
+214 QYLDLV

-238 NRTIVHHGLKVLN
+238 NRTIVHHGLKELN
-251 KHPRAGFHFF
+251 NNPRPGFHFF
-261 IRSINRD
+261 IRSINRN

-291 MISVQLM
+291 MLSVKLM
-298 TEKDINKAYKIAQ
+298 TENDTNAAYKIAQ

-318 LRRAKEKEV
+318 LRRSKEKEV
-327 TDEAIEKTDPVK
+327 TEEAIKKTDPLK
-339 FTNIVYGDD
+339 FTNVVYGNN

-355 IAASRLVD
+355 IVASRLVD

-373 LENDT
+373 LADKL
-378 YTGSARSV
+378 YTGSARSIS
-386 PNFDLYDAIDS
+386 NFDIYDAIQS
-397 GKEYLEQY
+397 GKEYLDQY

-417 EHNLKSFI
+417 EENLKGFI
-425 DHFES
+425 NHFES
-430 YVKSAMQN
+430 YVKKAMDN
-438 QMFTKTIGYDI
+438 KMFTKTIGYDTEI
-449 EINLSE
+449 ELSD

-469 FGLSNYKP
+469 FGLSNYRP
-477 IFRTNNCSGTGNIR
+477 IFRTNNCCGTGNLR
-491 LMGKERT
+491 LIGKEKT
-498 HIKLE
+498 HIKFE
-503 IKDSQDYKIQA
+503 VSDSEDNKIQA
-514 IGFNMSEHYEQINNK
+514 LGFNMSEHYQQINNK
-529 ETFDIL
+529 QHFDIL
-535 YTISRNSFNN
+535 YTISRNTFNN
-545 SVATLEL
+545 SSSLEL
-552 NLKSISFK
+552 SIKAISFK

>member
-1 MNWEIREQPSKDKLE
+1 MDWKISKQPETEILK

-29 TLLLQRNIDSLKLAQ
+29 TLLLQRNIDSLESAQ
-44 GYFRPNLD
+44 KYFRPNLN

-61 DMDKTVNRLIRA
+61 DMARTVDRLIQA
-73 IKGREKIMILGDYDV
+73 IDSSEKIMILGDYDV

-96 LYDYFKKKALD
+96 LYDYFIKKTLE

-127 DYAAEN
+127 AFAADQK
-133 NVSILITIDCGIKA
+133 VSLIITIDCGIKA
-147 NDKIESANNKGI
+147 NDKIEAANTKGI

-170 TNIPKAYSI
+170 DSIPKAYSI
-179 INPNQNKCDYP
+179 INPNQKNCDYP

-205 AIEKKTKGN
+205 AIEKKSGGSEETN
-214 EDINEYLDLV
+214 QYLDLV

-238 NRTIVHHGLKVLN
+238 NRTIVHHGLKELN
-251 KHPRAGFHFF
+251 NNPRPGFHFF
-261 IRSINRD
+261 IRSINRN

-291 MISVQLM
+291 MTSVKLM
-298 TEKDINKAYKIAQ
+298 TENDTNEAYKIAQ

-318 LRRAKEKEV
+318 LRRAKEREV
-327 TDEAIEKTDPVK
+327 TEEAIKKTDPLK
-339 FTNIVYGDD
+339 FTNVVYGSN

-355 IAASRLVD
+355 IVASRLVD

-373 LENDT
+373 LEEKL
-378 YTGSARSV
+378 YTGSARSIA
-386 PNFDLYDAIDS
+386 NFDIYDAIQS
-397 GKEYLEQY
+397 GKEYLDQY

-417 EHNLKSFI
+417 EENLKDFI

-430 YVKSAMQN
+430 YVKNAMDN
-438 QMFTKTIGYDI
+438 KMFTKTIGYDT
-449 EINLSE
+449 EIDLSD

-469 FGLSNYKP
+469 FGLSNYRP
-477 IFRTNNCSGTGNIR
+477 IFRTNNCFGTGNLR
-491 LMGKERT
+491 LIGKEKT
-498 HIKLE
+498 QIKFE
-503 IKDSQDYKIQA
+503 ISDSEDNKIQA
-514 IGFNMSEHYEQINNK
+514 LGFNMSEHYEQINNK
-529 ETFDIL
+529 QHFDIL
-535 YTISRNSFNN
+535 YSISRNTFNN
-545 SVATLEL
+545 SSSLEL
-552 NLKSISFK
+552 TIKAISFK

>member
-1 MNWEIREQPSKDKLE
+1 MDWKIRTQPETKILK
-16 ELQSNLNIPEFIC
+16 ELQTNLKIPEFIC
-29 TLLLQRNIDSLKLAQ
+29 TLLLQRDIDSLESAQ
-44 GYFRPNLD
+44 KYFRPNLN

-61 DMDKTVNRLIRA
+61 DMDKTVDRLIQA
-73 IKGREKIMILGDYDV
+73 IDSSEKIMILGDYDV

-96 LYDYFKKKALD
+96 LYDYFIKKTLE

-127 DYAAEN
+127 AFAADQK
-133 NVSILITIDCGIKA
+133 VSLIITIDCGIKA
-147 NDKIESANNKGI
+147 NDQIESANTKGI

-170 TNIPKAYSI
+170 DSIPKAYSI
-179 INPNQNKCDYP
+179 INPNQKNCNYP

-205 AIEKKTKGN
+205 AIEKKSEGAEEVN
-214 EDINEYLDLV
+214 QYLDLV

-238 NRTIVHHGLKVLN
+238 NRTIVHHGLKEFN
-251 KHPRAGFHFF
+251 NNPRPGFHFF
-261 IRSINRD
+261 IRSINRK
-268 IVESDISFNIGPRIN
+268 IVESDIAFNIGPRIN

-291 MISVQLM
+291 MISVKLM
-298 TEKDINKAYKIAQ
+298 TENDTNAAYKTAQ

-327 TDEAIEKTDPVK
+327 TEEAIKKTDPLK
-339 FTNIVYGDD
+339 FTNVVYGSN

-355 IAASRLVD
+355 IVASRLVD
-363 KFYKPTIVLT
+363 KFYKPTIVLN
-373 LENDT
+373 LEGKM
-378 YTGSARSV
+378 YTGSARSIA
-386 PNFDLYDAIDS
+386 NFDIYDAIQS
-397 GKEYLEQY
+397 GKEYLDQY

-417 EHNLKSFI
+417 EENLKDFI

-430 YVKSAMQN
+430 YVKNAMN
-438 QMFTKTIGYDI
+438 NKMFTKTIGYDT
-449 EINLSE
+449 EIDLSD

-469 FGLSNYKP
+469 FGQSNYRP
-477 IFRTNNCSGTGNIR
+477 IFRTNNCCGTGNLR
-491 LMGKERT
+491 LIGKEKT
-498 HIKLE
+498 HIKFE
-503 IKDSQDYKIQA
+503 ISDSEDNKIQA
-514 IGFNMSEHYEQINNK
+514 LGFNMSEHYEQINNK
-529 ETFDIL
+529 QHFDIL
-535 YTISRNSFNN
+535 YSISRNTFNN
-545 SVATLEL
+545 SSSLEL
-552 NLKSISFK
+552 TIKAISFK

>member
-1 MNWEIREQPSKDKLE
+1 MDWKISKQPETEILK

-29 TLLLQRNIDSLKLAQ
+29 TLLLQRNIDSLESAQ
-44 GYFRPNLD
+44 KYFRPNLN

-61 DMDKTVNRLIRA
+61 DMDKTVDRLIQA
-73 IKGREKIMILGDYDV
+73 IDSSEKIMILGDYDV

-96 LYDYFKKKALD
+96 LYDYFIKKTLE

-120 GVSEESI
+120 VVSAESI
-127 DYAAEN
+127 AFAADQK
-133 NVSILITIDCGIKA
+133 VSLILTIDCGIKA
-147 NDKIESANNKGI
+147 NDQIESANTKGI

-170 TNIPKAYSI
+170 DSIPKAYSI
-179 INPNQNKCDYP
+179 INPNQKNCNYP

-205 AIEKKTKGN
+205 AIEKKLEGPEEVN
-214 EDINEYLDLV
+214 QYLDLV

-238 NRTIVHHGLKVLN
+238 NRTIVYHGLKEFN
-251 KHPRAGFHFF
+251 NNPRPGFHFF
-261 IRSINRD
+261 IRAINRK
-268 IVESDISFNIGPRIN
+268 IVESDIAFNIGPRIN

-291 MISVQLM
+291 MISVKLM
-298 TEKDINKAYKIAQ
+298 TENDTNTAYKTAQ

-327 TDEAIEKTDPVK
+327 TEEAIKKTDPLK
-339 FTNIVYGDD
+339 FTNVVYGSN

-355 IAASRLVD
+355 IVASRLVD
-363 KFYKPTIVLT
+363 KFYKPTIVLN
-373 LENDT
+373 LEKKM
-378 YTGSARSV
+378 YTGSARSIA
-386 PNFDLYDAIDS
+386 NFDIYDAIQS
-397 GKEYLEQY
+397 GKEYLDQY

-417 EHNLKSFI
+417 EENLKDFI

-430 YVKSAMQN
+430 YVKNAMN
-438 QMFTKTIGYDI
+438 NKMFIKTIGYDT
-449 EINLSE
+449 EIDLSD

-469 FGLSNYKP
+469 FGQSNYRP
-477 IFRTNNCSGTGNIR
+477 IFRTNNCCGTGNLR
-491 LMGKERT
+491 LIGKEKT
-498 HIKLE
+498 HIKFE
-503 IKDSQDYKIQA
+503 ISDSEDNKIQA
-514 IGFNMSEHYEQINNK
+514 LGFNMSEHYEQINNK
-529 ETFDIL
+529 QHFDIL
-535 YTISRNSFNN
+535 YSISRNTFNN
-545 SVATLEL
+545 SSSLEL
-552 NLKSISFK
+552 TIKAINFK

>member
-1 MNWEIREQPSKDKLE
+1 MDWKISKQPETEILK

-29 TLLLQRNIDSLKLAQ
+29 TLLLQRNIDSLESAQ
-44 GYFRPNLD
+44 KYFRPNLN

-61 DMDKTVNRLIRA
+61 DMARTVDRLIQA
-73 IKGREKIMILGDYDV
+73 IDSSEKIMILGDYDV

-96 LYDYFKKKALD
+96 LYDYFIKKTLE

-127 DYAAEN
+127 AFAAVQK
-133 NVSILITIDCGIKA
+133 VSLIITIDCGIKA
-147 NDKIESANNKGI
+147 NDEIEAANTKGI

-170 TNIPKAYSI
+170 DSIPKAYSI
-179 INPNQNKCDYP
+179 INPNQKNCNYP

-205 AIEKKTKGN
+205 AIEKKSGGSEEVN
-214 EDINEYLDLV
+214 QYLDLV

-238 NRTIVHHGLKVLN
+238 NRTIVHHGLKEFN
-251 KHPRAGFHFF
+251 NNPRLGFHFF
-261 IRSINRD
+261 IRSINRN

-291 MISVQLM
+291 MLSVKLM
-298 TEKDINKAYKIAQ
+298 TENDTNAAYKIAQ

-318 LRRAKEKEV
+318 LRRSKEKEV
-327 TDEAIEKTDPVK
+327 TEEAIKKADPLK
-339 FTNIVYGDD
+339 FTNVVYGNN

-355 IAASRLVD
+355 IVASRLVD

-373 LENDT
+373 LADKL
-378 YTGSARSV
+378 YTGSARSIS
-386 PNFDLYDAIDS
+386 NFDIYDAIQS

-417 EHNLKSFI
+417 EENLKDFI

-430 YVKSAMQN
+430 YVKNAMDN
-438 QMFTKTIGYDI
+438 KMFTKTIGYDT
-449 EINLSE
+449 EIDLSD

-469 FGLSNYKP
+469 FGLSNYRP
-477 IFRTNNCSGTGNIR
+477 IFRTNNCCGTGNLR
-491 LMGKERT
+491 LIGKEKT
-498 HIKLE
+498 HIKFE
-503 IKDSQDYKIQA
+503 ISDSKDNKIQA
-514 IGFNMSEHYEQINNK
+514 LGFNMSEYYQQINNK
-529 ETFDIL
+529 QHFDIL
-535 YTISRNSFNN
+535 YSISRNTFNN
-545 SVATLEL
+545 SSSLEL
-552 NLKSISFK
+552 TIKAISFK

>member
-1 MNWEIREQPSKDKLE
+1 MDWKISKQPETEILK

-29 TLLLQRNIDSLKLAQ
+29 TLLLQRNIDSLESAQ
-44 GYFRPNLD
+44 KYFRPNLN

-61 DMDKTVNRLIRA
+61 DMDRTVDRLIQA
-73 IKGREKIMILGDYDV
+73 IDSSEKIMILGDYDV

-96 LYDYFKKKALD
+96 LYDYFIKKTLE

-127 DYAAEN
+127 AFAADQK
-133 NVSILITIDCGIKA
+133 VSLIITIDCGIKA
-147 NDKIESANNKGI
+147 NDKIEAANTKGI

-170 TNIPKAYSI
+170 DSIPKAYSI
-179 INPNQNKCDYP
+179 INPNQKNCDYP

-205 AIEKKTKGN
+205 AIEKKSGGSEETN
-214 EDINEYLDLV
+214 QYLDLV

-238 NRTIVHHGLKVLN
+238 NRTIVHHGLKELN
-251 KHPRAGFHFF
+251 NNPRPGFHFF
-261 IRSINRD
+261 IRSINRN

-291 MISVQLM
+291 MTSVKLM
-298 TEKDINKAYKIAQ
+298 TENDTNEAYKIAQ

-318 LRRAKEKEV
+318 LRRAKEREV
-327 TDEAIEKTDPVK
+327 TEEAIKKTDPLK
-339 FTNIVYGDD
+339 FTNVVYGNN

-355 IAASRLVD
+355 IVASRLVD

-373 LENDT
+373 LEEKL
-378 YTGSARSV
+378 YTGSARSIS
-386 PNFDLYDAIDS
+386 NFDIYDAIQS
-397 GKEYLEQY
+397 GKEYLDQY

-417 EHNLKSFI
+417 EENLKGFI

-430 YVKSAMQN
+430 YVKDAMDN
-438 QMFTKTIGYDI
+438 KMFTKTIGYDTEI
-449 EINLSE
+449 ELSD

-469 FGLSNYKP
+469 FGLSNYRP
-477 IFRTNNCSGTGNIR
+477 IFRTNNCCGTGNLR
-491 LMGKERT
+491 LIGKEKT
-498 HIKLE
+498 HIKFE
-503 IKDSQDYKIQA
+503 VSDSEDNKIQA
-514 IGFNMSEHYEQINNK
+514 LGFNMSEHYQQINNK
-529 ETFDIL
+529 QHFDIL
-535 YTISRNSFNN
+535 YTISRNTFNN
-545 SVATLEL
+545 SSSLEL
-552 NLKSISFK
+552 TIKAISFK

>member
-1 MNWEIREQPSKDKLE
+1 MDWKIRTQPETKILK
-16 ELQSNLNIPEFIC
+16 ELQTNLKIPEFIC
-29 TLLLQRNIDSLKLAQ
+29 TLLLQRDIDSLESAQ
-44 GYFRPNLD
+44 KYFRPNLN

-61 DMDKTVNRLIRA
+61 DMDKTVDRLIQA
-73 IKGREKIMILGDYDV
+73 IDSREKIMILGDYDV

-96 LYDYFKKKALD
+96 LYDYFIKKTLE

-127 DYAAEN
+127 AFAADQK
-133 NVSILITIDCGIKA
+133 VSLIITIDCGIKA
-147 NDKIESANNKGI
+147 NDQIESANTKGI

-170 TNIPKAYSI
+170 DSIPKAYSI
-179 INPNQNKCDYP
+179 INPNQKNCNYP

-205 AIEKKTKGN
+205 AIEKKSEGAEEVN
-214 EDINEYLDLV
+214 QYLDLV

-238 NRTIVHHGLKVLN
+238 NRTIVHHGLKEFN
-251 KHPRAGFHFF
+251 NNPRPGFHFF
-261 IRSINRD
+261 IRSINRK
-268 IVESDISFNIGPRIN
+268 IVESDIAFNIGPRIN

-291 MISVQLM
+291 MISVKLM
-298 TEKDINKAYKIAQ
+298 TENDTNAAYKTAQ

-327 TDEAIEKTDPVK
+327 TEEAIKKTDPLK
-339 FTNIVYGDD
+339 FTNVVYGSN

-355 IAASRLVD
+355 IVASRLVD
-363 KFYKPTIVLT
+363 KFYKPTIVLN
-373 LENDT
+373 LEEKM
-378 YTGSARSV
+378 YTGSARSIA
-386 PNFDLYDAIDS
+386 NFDIYDAIQS
-397 GKEYLEQY
+397 GKEYLDQY

-417 EHNLKSFI
+417 EENLKDFI

-430 YVKSAMQN
+430 YVKDAMN
-438 QMFTKTIGYDI
+438 NKMFTKTIGYDT
-449 EINLSE
+449 EIDLSD

-469 FGLSNYKP
+469 FGQSNYRP
-477 IFRTNNCSGTGNIR
+477 IFRTNNCCGTGNLR
-491 LMGKERT
+491 LIGKEKT
-498 HIKLE
+498 HIKFE
-503 IKDSQDYKIQA
+503 ISDSKDNKIQA
-514 IGFNMSEHYEQINNK
+514 LGFNMSEHYEQINNK
-529 ETFDIL
+529 QHFDIL
-535 YTISRNSFNN
+535 YSISRNTFNN
-545 SVATLEL
+545 SSSLEL
-552 NLKSISFK
+552 TIKAISFK

>member
-1 MNWEIREQPSKDKLE
+1 MDWKIRTQPETKILK
-16 ELQSNLNIPEFIC
+16 ELQTNLKIPEFIC
-29 TLLLQRNIDSLKLAQ
+29 TLLLQRDIDSLESAQ
-44 GYFRPNLD
+44 KYFRPNLN

-61 DMDKTVNRLIRA
+61 DMDKTVDRLIQA
-73 IKGREKIMILGDYDV
+73 IDSSEKIMILGDYDV

-96 LYDYFKKKALD
+96 LYDYFIKKTLE

-127 DYAAEN
+127 AFAADQK
-133 NVSILITIDCGIKA
+133 VSLIITIDCGIKA
-147 NDKIESANNKGI
+147 NDQIESANTKGI

-170 TNIPKAYSI
+170 DSIPKAYSI
-179 INPNQNKCDYP
+179 INPNQKNCNYP

-205 AIEKKTKGN
+205 AIEKKSEGAEEVN
-214 EDINEYLDLV
+214 QYLDLV

-238 NRTIVHHGLKVLN
+238 NRTIVHHGLKEFN
-251 KHPRAGFHFF
+251 NNPRPGFHFF
-261 IRSINRD
+261 IRSINRK
-268 IVESDISFNIGPRIN
+268 IVESDIAFNIGPRIN

-291 MISVQLM
+291 MISVKLM
-298 TEKDINKAYKIAQ
+298 TENDTNAAYKTAQ

-327 TDEAIEKTDPVK
+327 TEEAIKKTDPLK
-339 FTNIVYGDD
+339 FTNVVYGSN

-355 IAASRLVD
+355 IVASRLVD
-363 KFYKPTIVLT
+363 KFYKPTIVLN
-373 LENDT
+373 LEGKM
-378 YTGSARSV
+378 YTGSARSIA
-386 PNFDLYDAIDS
+386 NFDIYDAIQS
-397 GKEYLEQY
+397 GKEYLDQY

-417 EHNLKSFI
+417 EENLKDFI

-430 YVKSAMQN
+430 YVKNAMN
-438 QMFTKTIGYDI
+438 NKMFTKTIGYDT
-449 EINLSE
+449 EIDLSD

-469 FGLSNYKP
+469 FGQSNYRP
-477 IFRTNNCSGTGNIR
+477 IFRTNNCCGTGNLR
-491 LMGKERT
+491 LIGKEKT
-498 HIKLE
+498 HIKFE
-503 IKDSQDYKIQA
+503 ISDSEDNKIQA
-514 IGFNMSEHYEQINNK
+514 FGFNMSEHYKQINNK
-529 ETFDIL
+529 QHFDIL
-535 YTISRNSFNN
+535 YSISRNTFNN
-545 SVATLEL
+545 SSSLEL
-552 NLKSISFK
+552 TIKAISFK

>member
-1 MNWEIREQPSKDKLE
+1 MDWKISKQPETEILKK
-16 ELQSNLNIPEFIC
+16 LQSNLNIPEFIC
-29 TLLLQRNIDSLKLAQ
+29 TLLLQRNIDSLESAQ
-44 GYFRPNLD
+44 KYFRPNLN

-61 DMDKTVNRLIRA
+61 DMDRTVDRLIQA
-73 IKGREKIMILGDYDV
+73 IDSSEKIMILGDYDV

-96 LYDYFKKKALD
+96 LYDYFIKKTLE

-127 DYAAEN
+127 AFAAVQK
-133 NVSILITIDCGIKA
+133 VSLIITIDCGIKA
-147 NDKIESANNKGI
+147 NDEIEAANTKGI

-170 TNIPKAYSI
+170 DSIPKAYSI
-179 INPNQNKCDYP
+179 INPNQKDCDYP

-205 AIEKKTKGN
+205 AIEKKSGGSEEVN
-214 EDINEYLDLV
+214 QYLDLV

-238 NRTIVHHGLKVLN
+238 NRTIVHHGLKEFN
-251 KHPRAGFHFF
+251 NNPRLGFHFF
-261 IRSINRD
+261 IRSINRN

-291 MISVQLM
+291 MISVKLM
-298 TEKDINKAYKIAQ
+298 TENDTNAAYKIAQ

-318 LRRAKEKEV
+318 LRRSKEKEV
-327 TDEAIEKTDPVK
+327 TEEAIKKADPLK
-339 FTNIVYGDD
+339 FTNVVYGNN

-355 IAASRLVD
+355 IVASRLVD

-373 LENDT
+373 LADKL
-378 YTGSARSV
+378 YTGSARSIS
-386 PNFDLYDAIDS
+386 NFDIYDAIQS

-417 EHNLKSFI
+417 EENLKDFI

-430 YVKSAMQN
+430 YVKNAMDN
-438 QMFTKTIGYDI
+438 KMFTKTIGYDT
-449 EINLSE
+449 EIDLSD

-469 FGLSNYKP
+469 FGLSNYRP
-477 IFRTNNCSGTGNIR
+477 IFRTNNCCGTGNLR
-491 LMGKERT
+491 LIGKEKT
-498 HIKLE
+498 HIKFE
-503 IKDSQDYKIQA
+503 ISDSKDNKIQA
-514 IGFNMSEHYEQINNK
+514 LGFNMSEYYQQINNK
-529 ETFDIL
+529 QHFDIL
-535 YTISRNSFNN
+535 YSISRNTFNN
-545 SVATLEL
+545 SSSLEL
-552 NLKSISFK
+552 TIKAISFK

>member
-1 MNWEIREQPSKDKLE
+1 MDWKISKQPETEILK

-29 TLLLQRNIDSLKLAQ
+29 TLLLQRNIDSLESAQ
-44 GYFRPNLD
+44 KYFRPNLN

-61 DMDKTVNRLIRA
+61 DMARTVDRLIQA
-73 IKGREKIMILGDYDV
+73 IDSSEKIMILGDYDV

-96 LYDYFKKKALD
+96 LYDYFIKKTLE

-127 DYAAEN
+127 AFAADQK
-133 NVSILITIDCGIKA
+133 VSLIITIDCGIKA
-147 NDKIESANNKGI
+147 HDEIEAANTKGI

-170 TNIPKAYSI
+170 DSIPKAYSI
-179 INPNQNKCDYP
+179 INPNQKNCDYP

-205 AIEKKTKGN
+205 AIEKKSGGSEETN
-214 EDINEYLDLV
+214 QYLDLV

-238 NRTIVHHGLKVLN
+238 NRTIVQHGLKELN
-251 KHPRAGFHFF
+251 NNPRPGFHFF
-261 IRSINRD
+261 IRSINRN

-291 MISVQLM
+291 MLSVKLM
-298 TEKDINKAYKIAQ
+298 TENDTNAAYKIAQ

-318 LRRAKEKEV
+318 LRRSKEKEV
-327 TDEAIEKTDPVK
+327 TEEAIKKTDPLK
-339 FTNIVYGDD
+339 FTNVVYGNN

-355 IAASRLVD
+355 IVASRLVD

-373 LENDT
+373 LADKL
-378 YTGSARSV
+378 YTGSARSIS
-386 PNFDLYDAIDS
+386 NFDIYDAIQS
-397 GKEYLEQY
+397 GKEYLDQY

-417 EHNLKSFI
+417 EENLKGFI

-430 YVKSAMQN
+430 YVKEAMDN
-438 QMFTKTIGYDI
+438 KMFTKTIGYDTEI
-449 EINLSE
+449 ELSD

-469 FGLSNYKP
+469 FGLSNYRP
-477 IFRTNNCSGTGNIR
+477 IFRTNNCCGTGNLR
-491 LMGKERT
+491 LIGKEKT
-498 HIKLE
+498 HIKFE
-503 IKDSQDYKIQA
+503 VSDSEDNKIQA
-514 IGFNMSEHYEQINNK
+514 LGFNMSEHYQQINNK
-529 ETFDIL
+529 QHFDIL
-535 YTISRNSFNN
+535 YTISRNTFNN
-545 SVATLEL
+545 SSSLEL
-552 NLKSISFK
+552 SIKAISFK

>member
-1 MNWEIREQPSKDKLE
+1 MDWKISKQPETEILK

-29 TLLLQRNIDSLKLAQ
+29 TLLLQRNIDSLESAQ
-44 GYFRPNLD
+44 KYFRPNLN

-61 DMDKTVNRLIRA
+61 DMDRTVDRLIQA
-73 IKGREKIMILGDYDV
+73 IDSSEKIMILGDYDV

-96 LYDYFKKKALD
+96 LYDYFIKKTLE

-127 DYAAEN
+127 AFAADQK
-133 NVSILITIDCGIKA
+133 VSLIITIDCGIKA
-147 NDKIESANNKGI
+147 HDEIEAANTKGI

-170 TNIPKAYSI
+170 DSIPKAYSI
-179 INPNQNKCDYP
+179 INPNQKNCDYP

-205 AIEKKTKGN
+205 AIEKKSGGPEETN
-214 EDINEYLDLV
+214 QYLDLV

-238 NRTIVHHGLKVLN
+238 NRTIVHHGLKELN
-251 KHPRAGFHFF
+251 NNPRPGFHFF
-261 IRSINRD
+261 IRAINRN

-291 MISVQLM
+291 MISVKLM
-298 TEKDINKAYKIAQ
+298 TENDTNAAYKIAQ

-318 LRRAKEKEV
+318 LRRSKEKEV
-327 TDEAIEKTDPVK
+327 TEEAIKKTDPLK
-339 FTNIVYGDD
+339 FTNVVYGNN

-355 IAASRLVD
+355 IVASRLVD

-373 LENDT
+373 LADKL
-378 YTGSARSV
+378 YTGSARSIS
-386 PNFDLYDAIDS
+386 NFDIYDAIQS
-397 GKEYLEQY
+397 GKEYLDQY

-417 EHNLKSFI
+417 EENLKGFI

-430 YVKSAMQN
+430 YVKNAMDN
-438 QMFTKTIGYDI
+438 KMFTKTIGYDTEI
-449 EINLSE
+449 ELSD

-469 FGLSNYKP
+469 FGLSNYRP
-477 IFRTNNCSGTGNIR
+477 IFRTNNCCGTGNLR
-491 LMGKERT
+491 LIGKEKT
-498 HIKLE
+498 HIKFE
-503 IKDSQDYKIQA
+503 VSDSEDNKIQA
-514 IGFNMSEHYEQINNK
+514 LGFNMSEHYQQINNK
-529 ETFDIL
+529 QHFDIL
-535 YTISRNSFNN
+535 YSISRNTFNN
-545 SVATLEL
+545 SSSLEL
-552 NLKSISFK
+552 TIKAISFK